1 MPVTINGDG
10 SITGLSVGGLPN
22 GTVDAD
28 TLASNAVTTAK
39 IANDAVTAD
48 KASGGR
54 DLSMTQQ
61 WRLTVSGNCSSGD
74 NILPTDAGTWEAAD
88 TISPGSIGSS
98 MTYDGSGVFAFPST
112 GIWKIDFHGY
122 WGISASDSD
131 AILKSRIYC
140 TTNNSSYSIA
150 SQQTNSIKSDAQYTY
165 QGWYVT
171 HIFDVTDTSTHK
183 VRFVLNPSG
192 GNTYYK
198 ARTDWTETGALFM
211 RLGDT

>member
-1 MPVTINGDG
+1 M
-10 SITGLSVGGLPN
+10 S
-22 GTVDAD
+22 
-28 TLASNAVTTAK
+28 
-39 IANDAVTAD
+39 
-48 KASGGR
+48 
-54 DLSMTQQ
+54 QQ
-61 WRLTVSGNCSSGD
+61 WRLTVSGNCSSGSD

-88 TISPGSIGSS
+88 TVSPGSIGSS

-122 WGISASDSD
+122 WGISGSDSD

-140 TTNNSSYSIA
+140 TTNNSSYTNA
-150 SQQTNSIKSDAQYTY
+150 SQQTNHIKSDATYTY

-171 HIFDVTDTSTHK
+171 YIFDVTDTSTHK

-192 GNTYYK
+192 SNTYYK
-198 ARTDWTETGALFM
+198 ARSDWTETGAIFT

>member
-10 SITGLSVGGLPN
+10 SITGLSVGGLGSGIVN
-22 GTVDAD
+22 TASIAD
-28 TLASNAVTTAK
+28 
-39 IANDAVTAD
+39 DAVTVD
-48 KASGGR
+48 KASGSVKG
-54 DLSMTQQ
+54 LTMTQQ
-61 WRLTVSGNCSSGD
+61 WRLTSNANCTANTD
-74 NILPTDAGTWEAAD
+74 NILPTNAGTWEAAD
-88 TISPGSIGSS
+88 TVSPGSIGSS
-98 MTYDGSGVFAFPST
+98 MTYESSGVFAFPST

-122 WGISASDSD
+122 WGIGSNDSD

-150 SQQTNSIKSDAQYTY
+150 SQQTNSIKSDYTYTY

-171 HIFDVTDTSTHK
+171 HIFDVTNTSTHK

>member
-10 SITGLSVGGLPN
+10 SITGLSVGGLGSGVVN
-22 GTVDAD
+22 TASIAD
-28 TLASNAVTTAK
+28 
-39 IANDAVTAD
+39 DAVTVD
-48 KASGGR
+48 KASGSVKG
-54 DLSMTQQ
+54 LTMTQQ
-61 WRLTVSGNCSSGD
+61 WRLTSNANCTANTD
-74 NILPTDAGTWEAAD
+74 NILPTNAGTWEAAD
-88 TISPGSIGSS
+88 TVSPGSIGSS

-150 SQQTNSIKSDAQYTY
+150 SQQTNSIKSDATYTY

-171 HIFDVTDTSTHK
+171 HIFDVTNTSTHK
-183 VRFVLNPSG
+183 VRFVLNPYGS
-192 GNTYYK
+192 NTYYK
-198 ARTDWTETGALFM
+198 ARTDWTESGALFT

>member
-10 SITGLSVGGLPN
+10 SITGLSVGGLGSGVVN
-22 GTVDAD
+22 TASIAD
-28 TLASNAVTTAK
+28 
-39 IANDAVTAD
+39 DAVTVD
-48 KASGGR
+48 KASGSVKG
-54 DLSMTQQ
+54 LTMTQQ
-61 WRLTVSGNCSSGD
+61 WRLTQSGNCSSGD
-74 NILPTDAGTWEAAD
+74 NILPTAGTWEAAD
-88 TISPGSIGSS
+88 TVSPGSIGSS

-150 SQQTNSIKSDAQYTY
+150 SQQTNSIKSDATYTY

-171 HIFDVTDTSTHK
+171 HIFDVTNTSTHK
-183 VRFVLNPSG
+183 VRFVLNPYGS
-192 GNTYYK
+192 NTYYK
-198 ARTDWTETGALFM
+198 ARTDWTETGALFT